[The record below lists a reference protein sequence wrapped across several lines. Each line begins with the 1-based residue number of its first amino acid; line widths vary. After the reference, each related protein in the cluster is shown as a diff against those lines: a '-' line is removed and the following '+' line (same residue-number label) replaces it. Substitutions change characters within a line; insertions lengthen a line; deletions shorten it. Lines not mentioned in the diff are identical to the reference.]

1 MSNYNASEKR
11 AKLAALKKMAGN
23 DAGVKVGSQSS
34 PVLKSISDKQRKAL
48 KQPTFFKKSK

>member
-1 MSNYNASEKR
+1 MSTYNPSEKR